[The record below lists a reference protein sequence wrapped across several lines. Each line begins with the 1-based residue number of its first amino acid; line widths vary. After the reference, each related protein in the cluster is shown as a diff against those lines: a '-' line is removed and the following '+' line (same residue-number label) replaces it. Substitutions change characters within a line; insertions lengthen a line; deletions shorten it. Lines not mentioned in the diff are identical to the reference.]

1 MCARAASETRLF
13 LVDGLLFYLR
23 ELEFGLLDTAG
34 LHHACK
40 AKLQL
45 ATHNRTACSDND
57 DRRGCRHGRP
67 RPRQSKASTLL
78 RRHSTLPETCAKWHR
93 GCGWAMQL
101 TDAGEPP
108 PLVDNS
114 RATVGAMRID
124 AALPDTRAEHE
135 ALTRRCH
142 SCQPQRMAE
151 SGHGVDRARGT
162 TACGSAAL
170 QPMLRAAC
178 RQAGR
183 QAGRHAPPQCN
194 VRRTTVQRWVCS

>member
-1 MCARAASETRLF
+1 MGSAGGTCARAASETRLF

-34 LHHACK
+34 LQHACK
-40 AKLQL
+40 AKLRL

-93 GCGWAMQL
+93 GWGCAKQY

-114 RATVGAMRID
+114 RTTVRAMRVD
-124 AALPDTRAEHE
+124 AALPEH
-135 ALTRRCH
+135 ALTHRCH
-142 SCQPQRMAE
+142 VSRRAWPLE
-151 SGHGVDRARGT
+151 SGHGGT
-162 TACGSAAL
+162 PGGRHYSHAAAPHYS
-170 QPMLRAAC
+170 QCCVQR
-178 RQAGR
+178 AGR
-183 QAGRHAPPQCN
+183 PAGRHAG
-194 VRRTTVQRWVCS
+194 